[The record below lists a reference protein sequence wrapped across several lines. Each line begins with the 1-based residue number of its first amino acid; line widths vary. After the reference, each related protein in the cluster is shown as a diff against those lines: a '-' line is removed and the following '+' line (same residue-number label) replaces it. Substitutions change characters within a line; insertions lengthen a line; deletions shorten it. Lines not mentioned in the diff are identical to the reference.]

1 MRRRV
6 SVGALVGALLLAL
19 AFAVPV
25 SAAPASAVLR
35 TGLPNHT
42 LTPGVFNP
50 AVTQATIGS
59 TICVSGWT
67 AKVRPSTSYTNALK
81 IKQIATY
88 GYVDKAVAD
97 YEEDHFVPL
106 ELGGSPTSSKNLWPE
121 PHHIKLANGQDV
133 GSYTKDGLETHLK
146 ALVCA
151 GRLTLAAARHEILTN
166 WVTYWRL
173 WKGLSAAT
181 TPAATPTPTPTP
193 TTGGSSAVTI
203 TTLTSPVSPGA
214 TATATAHTAAGASC
228 SITVE
233 YKSGPSS
240 AQGLGPKTADGLGGV
255 SWSWTVGTRTSAG
268 SWPVTV
274 TCTVAGST
282 SSATAYLAVI

>member
-1 MRRRV
+1 MRRRGY
-6 SVGALVGALLLAL
+6 VGALVGALLLAL

-25 SAAPASAVLR
+25 AAAPASAVLR

-81 IKQIATY
+81 VKQIATY
-88 GYVDKAVAD
+88 GYADKALAD

-106 ELGGSPTSSKNLWPE
+106 ELGGSPTSPKNLWPE

-151 GRLTLAAARHEILTN
+151 GRLTLAAARHEIVTN
-166 WVTYWRL
+166 WVAFWRQ
-173 WKGLSAAT
+173 WKGLSGST
-181 TPAATPTPTPTP
+181 TPAATPTPTPTAAATP
-193 TTGGSSAVTI
+193 ASSLPSAVAAAKAA
-203 TTLTSPVSPGA
+203 GA
-214 TATATAHTAAGASC
+214 TAVCSDGTWSYSAHRSGTC
-228 SITVE
+228 SRHGGVYWWT
-233 YKSGPSS
+233 GN
-240 AQGLGPKTADGLGGV
+240 LGP
-255 SWSWTVGTRTSAG
+255 AG
-268 SWPVTV
+268 P
-274 TCTVAGST
+274 G
-282 SSATAYLAVI
+282 